1 MFKKI
6 SIVAIII
13 LAIYQYLYH
22 IPNIDNISHHTSIAH
37 SQIKQPPT
45 ESQKVSSAA
54 DTIHQA
60 YTNHQSSI
68 QVKGEGRV
76 IRLLKDDLKG
86 SRHQRF
92 ILRLPSGQTVLV
104 AHNIDLSPR
113 INGLQKGDIVRF
125 YGQYEWNNKGGIIH
139 WTHHDP
145 NGRHINGWLEHSGR
159 TYQ

>member
-1 MFKKI
+1 MFKKLFI
-6 SIVAIII
+6 AVIAI
-13 LAIYQYLYH
+13 LAVYQYLHYV
-22 IPNIDNISHHTSIAH
+22 PGMDNVSQH
-37 SQIKQPPT
+37 SVPVHSPT
-45 ESQKVSSAA
+45 DRIQTKPQNTSSAT
-54 DTIHQA
+54 DTILQA

-68 QVKGEGRV
+68 QVKGEGSV
-76 IRLLKDDLKG
+76 VRLLKDDLKG